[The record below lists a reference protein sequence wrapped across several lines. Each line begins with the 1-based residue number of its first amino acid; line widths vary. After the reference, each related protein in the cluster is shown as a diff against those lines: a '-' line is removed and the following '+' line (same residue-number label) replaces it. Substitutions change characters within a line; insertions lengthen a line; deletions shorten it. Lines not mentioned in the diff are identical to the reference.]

1 MASSQVFIT
10 PPDRKGEYCITVILD
25 WVEVAYHCI
34 EAHSWSGFFLVSQ
47 LKYSS
52 FQLRFRGWVHCGG
65 WRKGGG
71 ASTHPRGEKEKE
83 EEEEH
88 PSEEEEE

>member
-1 MASSQVFIT
+1 MQVDFIALELIPGLGLSWIFASQIFI
-10 PPDRKGEYCITVILD
+10 
-25 WVEVAYHCI
+25 
-34 EAHSWSGFFLVSQ
+34 
-47 LKYSS
+47 
-52 FQLRFRGWVHCGG
+52 FQIGVRRMGALWWLEEGR
-65 WRKGGG
+65 GG

>member
-1 MASSQVFIT
+1 M
-10 PPDRKGEYCITVILD
+10 
-25 WVEVAYHCI
+25 W
-34 EAHSWSGFFLVSQ
+34 FFLGFSQ

-52 FQLRFRGWVHCGG
+52 FKLGFGGWVHCGG